1 MYQKFAVLAAVL
13 LLLTA
18 CQAKPEPAEPSP
30 VQPGPAET
38 VSQEKP
44 EENTPPL
51 DTETPEAPEPETL
64 PMEPLESAETVSAEE
79 PKPEEGK
86 QPPAA
91 EKPEP
96 PKAEQPAAG
105 AGAQPPVTETPKEP
119 EQKPDNLP
127 TPSTQQEIT
136 DILRE
141 AILQKQE
148 TVQLD
153 VSQMTWV
160 FGADLDLRNAYY
172 DVLNQWPELKYA
184 YDVQFSQTDQKVN
197 YTILYMPYQMDAYA
211 QGIPAGAVEIHTLK
225 DACKATEA
233 LLDDTS
239 SQSIAITNAELQV
252 DDLQRAL
259 LHGGYGFF
267 VCTLNG
273 DGTEIRVT
281 PGIEK
286 TLGDSAAA
294 LETTRQLAEDLVAQL
309 VTPDMTD
316 RQKVEAVYQWITDNV
331 KYDWRYYQA
340 PETMPQISTTALGAL
355 RDHVAICGGYSWAF
369 KTMLDV
375 CGIES
380 YPVSGVLGSEYH
392 AWNYVV
398 LDGEG
403 YYCDPTSDRGGGQYW
418 FLRTKEELQS
428 EGRHTWDADF
438 YERLTADAV

>member
-18 CQAKPEPAEPSP
+18 CQAKQEPAEPSP

-51 DTETPEAPEPETL
+51 DTETPEAPEPETQ
-64 PMEPLESAETVSAEE
+64 PMEPLQPAETVSAEE

-105 AGAQPPVTETPKEP
+105 AGEQPTATEPPKEP

-141 AILQKQE
+141 AILQQQE

-184 YDVQFSQTDQKVN
+184 YDVQFSQTDQKVD

-211 QGIPAGAVEIHTLK
+211 QGIPAGAVEIRTLK

-233 LLDDTS
+233 LLDGTS
-239 SQSIAITNAELQV
+239 SQSIAITNTELQV

-286 TLGDSAAA
+286 TLEDSAAA
-294 LETTRQLAEDLVAQL
+294 LETTRQLAEDLVAEL

-316 RQKVEAVYQWITDNV
+316 RQKVETVYQWITDNV
-331 KYDWRYYQA
+331 EYDWRYYQA

-392 AWNYVV
+392 AWNYVI

-438 YERLTADAV
+438 YERLTADAA

>member
-1 MYQKFAVLAAVL
+1 MYQKLAMLAAVL

-30 VQPGPAET
+30 VQPGPVET

-51 DTETPEAPEPETL
+51 DTETPEAPEPETQ
-64 PMEPLESAETVSAEE
+64 PMEPLQPAETVSAEE

-96 PKAEQPAAG
+96 PKAEQPAAD
-105 AGAQPPVTETPKEP
+105 AGEQLPVTETPEEP

-184 YDVQFSQTDQKVN
+184 YDVQFSQTDQKVD

-211 QGIPAGAVEIHTLK
+211 QGIPAGAVEIRTLK
-225 DACKATEA
+225 DACKATEV
-233 LLDDTS
+233 LLDGTS
-239 SQSIAITNAELQV
+239 SQSIAITNGELQV

-259 LHGGYGFF
+259 LHGGYGFS

-286 TLGDSAAA
+286 TLEDSAAA
-294 LETTRQLAEDLVAQL
+294 VETTRQLAEDLVAEL

-331 KYDWRYYQA
+331 EYDWRYYQA

-375 CGIES
+375 CGIEN

-392 AWNYVV
+392 AWNYVI

>member
-1 MYQKFAVLAAVL
+1 MYQKLAMLTAVL

-44 EENTPPL
+44 EENTPSL

-64 PMEPLESAETVSAEE
+64 PMEPLQPAETVSAEE
-79 PKPEEGK
+79 PKPEEEK

-105 AGAQPPVTETPKEP
+105 AGAQPPATETPEEP

-211 QGIPAGAVEIHTLK
+211 QGIPAGAVEIRTLK
-225 DACKATEA
+225 DACKATEV
-233 LLDDTS
+233 LLDGTS

-286 TLGDSAAA
+286 TLEDSAAA
-294 LETTRQLAEDLVAQL
+294 VEITRQLAEDLVAEL

-375 CGIES
+375 CGIEN

-392 AWNYVV
+392 AWNYVI

-438 YERLTADAV
+438 YERLTADAA

>member
-1 MYQKFAVLAAVL
+1 MYQKLAILAAVL

-51 DTETPEAPEPETL
+51 DTETPEAPEPETQ
-64 PMEPLESAETVSAEE
+64 PMEPLQPAETVSAEE
-79 PKPEEGK
+79 PKPDEGK

-96 PKAEQPAAG
+96 PKAEQPAAD
-105 AGAQPPVTETPKEP
+105 AGEQLPVTETPEEP

-184 YDVQFSQTDQKVN
+184 YDVQFSQTDQKVD
-197 YTILYMPYQMDAYA
+197 YTICYMPYQMDAYA
-211 QGIPAGAVEIHTLK
+211 QGIPAGAVEIRTLK

-233 LLDDTS
+233 LLDGTS
-239 SQSIAITNAELQV
+239 SQAIAITNGELQV

-286 TLGDSAAA
+286 TLEDSAAA
-294 LETTRQLAEDLVAQL
+294 LETTRQLAEDLVAEL

-316 RQKVEAVYQWITDNV
+316 QQKVEAVYQWITENV
-331 KYDWRYYQA
+331 EYDWRYYQA

-375 CGIES
+375 CGIEN

-392 AWNYVV
+392 AWNYVI

-438 YERLTADAV
+438 YERLTADAA

>member
-1 MYQKFAVLAAVL
+1 MYQKFAMLAAVL

-30 VQPGPAET
+30 VPPGPEET

-44 EENTPPL
+44 EANTPPT
-51 DTETPEAPEPETL
+51 DIGTPEQETL
-64 PMEPLESAETVSAEE
+64 PMEPLEPAETVSAEK
-79 PKPEEGK
+79 PGPEEEK
-86 QPPAA
+86 QSPAV
-91 EKPEP
+91 EKPEQ
-96 PKAEQPAAG
+96 PKPEQPAAG
-105 AGAQPPVTETPKEP
+105 AGEQPPATETPKEP
-119 EQKPDNLP
+119 AQKPDSLP
-127 TPSTQQEIT
+127 MPTTQQEIT
-136 DILRE
+136 GILRE

-153 VSQMTWV
+153 ISQMTWV
-160 FGADLDLRNAYY
+160 YGADLDLRNAYF

-184 YDVQFSQTDQKVN
+184 YDVQFSQTNQKVD
-197 YTILYMPYQMDAYA
+197 YTIFYMPYQTDAYA
-211 QGIPAGAVEIHTLK
+211 QGIPEGAVEIRTLK
-225 DACKATEA
+225 DILTVTDS
-233 LLDDTS
+233 LLDGTS
-239 SQSIAITNAELQV
+239 SQSIAITNADLQV

-273 DGTEIRVT
+273 DGTEILVA

-286 TLGDSAAA
+286 TLEDSAAA
-294 LETTRQLAEDLVAQL
+294 VETTRQMAEDLVAEL

-331 KYDWRYYQA
+331 EYDWRYYQA
-340 PETMPQISTTALGAL
+340 PETMPKISTTALGAL
-355 RDHVAICGGYSWAF
+355 RDHVAICGGYSWAL

-375 CGIES
+375 CGVES

-392 AWNYVV
+392 AWNYVI
-398 LDGEG
+398 LDGKG
-403 YYCDPTSDRGGGQYW
+403 YYCDPTSDRGSGQYW

-428 EGRHTWDADF
+428 EGRHTWDANF
-438 YERLTADAV
+438 YERLTADAE

>member
-1 MYQKFAVLAAVL
+1 MYQKLAILAAVL

-51 DTETPEAPEPETL
+51 DTETPEAPEPETQ
-64 PMEPLESAETVSAEE
+64 PMEPLQPAETVSAEE
-79 PKPEEGK
+79 PKPEEEK

-96 PKAEQPAAG
+96 PKAEQPAAD
-105 AGAQPPVTETPKEP
+105 AGEQLPVTETPEEP

-148 TVQLD
+148 TVQLN

-211 QGIPAGAVEIHTLK
+211 QGIPAGAVEIRTLK
-225 DACKATEA
+225 DACKATEV
-233 LLDDTS
+233 LLDGTS
-239 SQSIAITNAELQV
+239 SQSIAITNDELQV

-286 TLGDSAAA
+286 TLEDSAAA
-294 LETTRQLAEDLVAQL
+294 LETTRQLAEDLVAEL

-316 RQKVEAVYQWITDNV
+316 RQKVEAVYQWITDNAE
-331 KYDWRYYQA
+331 YDWRYYQA

-392 AWNYVV
+392 AWNYVI

-438 YERLTADAV
+438 YERLTADAA

>member
-1 MYQKFAVLAAVL
+1 MYQKLAMLAAVL

-51 DTETPEAPEPETL
+51 DTETPETPEPETQ
-64 PMEPLESAETVSAEE
+64 PMEPLEPAEIVSAEE
-79 PKPEEGK
+79 PKPEKEK

-96 PKAEQPAAG
+96 PKAEQLAAG
-105 AGAQPPVTETPKEP
+105 AGEQLPVTETPEEP

-172 DVLNQWPELKYA
+172 NVLNQWPELKYA
-184 YDVQFSQTDQKVN
+184 YDVQFSQTDQKVD
-197 YTILYMPYQMDAYA
+197 YIICYMPYQTDAYV
-211 QGIPAGAVEIHTLK
+211 QGIPAGAVEIRTLK

-233 LLDDTS
+233 LLDGTS
-239 SQSIAITNAELQV
+239 SQSIAITDAELQV

-286 TLGDSAAA
+286 TLEDSAAA
-294 LETTRQLAEDLVAQL
+294 LETTRQMAEDLVAEL

-331 KYDWRYYQA
+331 EYDWRYYQA

-375 CGIES
+375 CGIEN

-392 AWNYVV
+392 AWNYVI

-418 FLRTKEELQS
+418 FLRTKEELQR

-438 YERLTADAV
+438 YERLTADAA

>member
-1 MYQKFAVLAAVL
+1 MYQKLAMLTAVL

-64 PMEPLESAETVSAEE
+64 PMEPLQPAETVSAEE

-96 PKAEQPAAG
+96 PKAEQPAAD
-105 AGAQPPVTETPKEP
+105 AGEQLPVTETPEEP

-141 AILQKQE
+141 AILQKKE

-184 YDVQFSQTDQKVN
+184 YDVQFSQTDQKVD
-197 YTILYMPYQMDAYA
+197 YTICYMPYQMDAYA
-211 QGIPAGAVEIHTLK
+211 QGIPAGAVEIRTLK

-233 LLDDTS
+233 LLDGTS
-239 SQSIAITNAELQV
+239 SQAIAITNGELQV

-259 LHGGYGFF
+259 LHGGYGFS

-286 TLGDSAAA
+286 TLEDSAAA
-294 LETTRQLAEDLVAQL
+294 VETTRQLAEDLVAEL

-316 RQKVEAVYQWITDNV
+316 RQKVEAVYQWITENV
-331 KYDWRYYQA
+331 EYDWRYYQA

-375 CGIES
+375 CGIEN

-392 AWNYVV
+392 AWNYVI

>member
-1 MYQKFAVLAAVL
+1 MYQKLAMLAAVL

-18 CQAKPEPAEPSP
+18 CQAKPEPAEPSLVP
-30 VQPGPAET
+30 PGPEET

-51 DTETPEAPEPETL
+51 DTETPETPETQ
-64 PMEPLESAETVSAEE
+64 PMEPLQPAETVSAEE
-79 PKPEEGK
+79 PKPEEEK

-96 PKAEQPAAG
+96 PKAEQPATG
-105 AGAQPPVTETPKEP
+105 TGEQPPAAETPKEP
-119 EQKPDNLP
+119 EQTPTSLP
-127 TPSTQQEIT
+127 TPATQQEIT

-153 VSQMTWV
+153 VSQMAWV
-160 FGADLDLRNAYY
+160 YGADLDLRNAYY

-184 YDVQFSQTDQKVN
+184 YDVQFSQTGQKVD
-197 YTILYMPYQMDAYA
+197 YTIFYMPYQTDAYA
-211 QGIPAGAVEIHTLK
+211 QGIPEGAVEIRTLK
-225 DACKATEA
+225 DILTATDS
-233 LLDDTS
+233 LLDGTA
-239 SQSIAITNAELQV
+239 SQAIVITNAGLQV

-286 TLGDSAAA
+286 TLEDSAAA
-294 LETTRQLAEDLVAQL
+294 LETTRQLAEDLVAEL

-316 RQKVEAVYQWITDNV
+316 WQKMEAVYQWITDNV
-331 KYDWRYYQA
+331 EYDWRYYQA

-355 RDHVAICGGYSWAF
+355 RDHVAICGGYSWAL

-375 CGIES
+375 CGVES

-392 AWNYVV
+392 AWNYVI
-398 LDGEG
+398 LDGKG

-438 YERLTADAV
+438 YDRLTADAA